1 MKDAILNG
9 TGDSRYLKSKIP
21 TGTTWEQALAMLN
34 AGTFPVDLN
43 GINSEGFQQLGTPLN
58 KANLLKDA
66 VVSKL
71 GLTGDKT
78 PNDMFGVLADVGN
91 LHVWRK
97 TVTTTEEVPA
107 VPAGY
112 TLGDSLTIDLWSD
125 AYTDASNGDIGVWK
139 ASSVDV
145 SAVGDINLTGK
156 TSLTQANIDYIMV
169 AKNGADYNEQPSNVI
184 EGCRNN
190 FIYLRIYGSSNQNI
204 NTQYLNKYYYVSN
217 DAAATRTISSDG
229 SYVTVTVSG
238 IKEVTGYPYTPAI
251 PAGTSVTYPV
261 STNRNAY
268 QEGSDAKPAGY
279 VLGDVV
285 SGTFELRPASGNET
299 TFWSYG
305 EALSVSNDGTIS
317 ISSSTGSEDYVTLS
331 NSSTTTVNKARLLLG
346 KYVSPSG
353 SVPSPFVREAVYF
366 IPSDAEINLNTSGL
380 GPFVSKYQPV
390 TGYPAIPAGTVIE
403 YLGCLGDKARVQV
416 LSYVG
421 TGTQGASNPCSIT
434 ADFPMKMVVYAF
446 AENLTTSAP
455 EYIYQILDW
464 VSTSYSSKQ
473 GLGSD
478 SNGTLMGKKSADSKT
493 LSWYIDTSYTDQ
505 AWVQLNVSGKKYTFL
520 AIG

>member
-112 TLGDSLTIDLWSD
+112 TLGVEETSFMIAGTSKSYDTVAVTMTFSIGGAVATAADGTVSLT
-125 AYTDASNGDIGVWK
+125 
-139 ASSVDV
+139 
-145 SAVGDINLTGK
+145 DINTSRK
-156 TSLTQANIDYIMV
+156 TVINKHNMYSNLIDYI
-169 AKNGADYNEQPSNVI
+169 KGK
-184 EGCRNN
+184 
-190 FIYLRIYGSSNQNI
+190 F
-204 NTQYLNKYYYVSN
+204 VS
-217 DAAATRTISSDG
+217 
-229 SYVTVTVSG
+229 VVVSG
-238 IKEVTGYPYTPAI
+238 SDNFGIDGIWYVPSDATLELRDAYGAEQTYSYEVYISKAQRVTGYPYTPAI
-251 PAGTSVTYPV
+251 PASTSVTYPV

-279 VLGDVV
+279 VLGDTEKIILGDYS
-285 SGTFELRPASGNET
+285 SGTNQYINYSD
-299 TFWSYG
+299 
-305 EALSVSNDGTIS
+305 SVSVTDTGTVSLVNSSGTVQGNKLGEGNNFTTLKGKFIKTS
-317 ISSSTGSEDYVTLS
+317 RYGSNVIFFVPMSSTL
-331 NSSTTTVNKARLLLG
+331 TT
-346 KYVSPSG
+346 
-353 SVPSPFVREAVYF
+353 AVVDGDTKF
-366 IPSDAEINLNTSGL
+366 SADC
-380 GPFVSKYQPV
+380 QPV
-390 TGYPAIPAGTVIE
+390 TGYAATPAGTVIE

-446 AENLTTSAP
+446 AENLTNSAP

-478 SNGTLMGKKSADSKT
+478 LNGTLMGKKSADSKT

-505 AWVQLNVSGKKYTFL
+505 AWVQLNESGKKYTFL